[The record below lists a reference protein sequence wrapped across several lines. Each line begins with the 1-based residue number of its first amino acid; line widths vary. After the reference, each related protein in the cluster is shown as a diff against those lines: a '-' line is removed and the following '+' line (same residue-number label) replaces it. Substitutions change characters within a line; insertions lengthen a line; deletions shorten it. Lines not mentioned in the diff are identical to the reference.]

1 MSRFVLFPMPKEL
14 DFLICWL
21 STDDEPINVDPD
33 SIFHVH
39 HGPNH
44 LRLLVAKRFDNT
56 PLTYSEKTDFW
67 SWLALINWHDAR
79 RLLEG

>member
-1 MSRFVLFPMPKEL
+1 MQRTVHYPMPKEF

-21 STDDEPINVDPD
+21 STDDEPIHIPPR

-39 HGPNH
+39 HGPH
-44 LRLLVAKRFDNT
+44 GMRLLFAKRFDVA
-56 PLTYSEKTDFW
+56 PLTYSQKADFFA
-67 SWLALINWHDAR
+67 WLALINWHDAR